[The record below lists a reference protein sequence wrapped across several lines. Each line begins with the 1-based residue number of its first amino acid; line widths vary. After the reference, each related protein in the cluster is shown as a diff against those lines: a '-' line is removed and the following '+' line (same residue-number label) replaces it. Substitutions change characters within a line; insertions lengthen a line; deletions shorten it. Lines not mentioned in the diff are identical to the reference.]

1 METTLRAMLP
11 DLHDLLESLPSH
23 AAVLDK
29 AGLLV
34 ASNTTCLELLREID
48 PDIGLGRPFGDAC
61 AKMLTQP
68 VGFAVQ
74 EGLAAVLAGSL
85 PRYEMDLPCGPA
97 GTQTW
102 RALCITPLHGP
113 FPGALV
119 TLADISRQK
128 QLEEHILHDAF
139 HDTLTGL
146 FNRALFINRL
156 DQAIKRL
163 KRSPKALYA
172 VLYLDMDRFKL
183 VNKTFGHVT
192 GDRLLMV
199 IANRLQKQ
207 LRELDTLARFGG
219 DEFAILL
226 EDIAGLE
233 DACSMAE
240 TVLRQLA
247 QSFRLKKQE
256 IFVTCSIGVVLGSA
270 AYEHPDQ
277 VLRDA
282 DNAMYSSKEHGG
294 DHYTVFDAGMRVL
307 TQRRMEMELALRHAM
322 EAGEI
327 TVHYQPIVSLTSGE
341 VTGFEALARWQHPR
355 QGLIAPSEFI
365 PIAEETGLINELGA
379 LILRQSCRRL
389 VELLRANPD
398 FTDLTLSVNISGRQF
413 KRPDFVDEVS
423 AILAETG
430 INAQLLK
437 LELTESVLMDD
448 ADEAVSTI
456 KRLKALGVKVVIDD
470 FGTGYSSLSYI
481 QRFPFDSLKV
491 DRSFVGNMNEAEQ
504 NMEIVR
510 AIIAMAHKL
519 GLEVVAEGVEL
530 AEHRT
535 ALSELRC
542 ESAQGFFFSKPVP
555 GEELDLLMRKH
566 WKDEAQP
573 LL

>member
-1 METTLRAMLP
+1 MLP
-11 DLHDLLESLPSH
+11 KNSDLLESLPAH
-23 AAVLDK
+23 AAVLDT
-29 AGLLV
+29 AGLMV
-34 ASNTTCLELLREID
+34 SANASCLALLR
-48 PDIGLGRPFGDAC
+48 DIAPEAAPGRPFVD
-61 AKMLTQP
+61 MLAP
-68 VGFAVQ
+68 VLSPPTAAAVP
-74 EGLAAVLAGSL
+74 EGLASGLADKI
-85 PRYEMDLPCGPA
+85 PRYEMDLPCGAPQAPA
-97 GTQTW
+97 W
-102 RALCITPLHGP
+102 RSLVATPIRGP
-113 FPGALV
+113 GRGALV
-119 TLADISRQK
+119 LVSDISRQK

-156 DQAIKRL
+156 DQSLKRL
-163 KRSPKALYA
+163 KRNPEALYA
-172 VLYLDMDRFKL
+172 VLYLDIDRFKL

-199 IANRLQKQ
+199 IANRLQKL
-207 LRELDTLARFGG
+207 LRDLDTLARFGG
-219 DEFAILL
+219 DEFAILI
-226 EDIAGLE
+226 EDIEGLE
-233 DACSMAE
+233 EACSMAE
-240 TVLRQLA
+240 NVLRQLA
-247 QSFRLKKQE
+247 APFRLKKQE

-307 TQRRMEMELALRHAM
+307 TQRRMEMEMALRHAL
-322 EAGEI
+322 ESGEV
-327 TVHYQPIVSLTSGE
+327 TVYYQPIVSLRTGE
-341 VTGFEALARWQHPR
+341 ITGFEALARWRHPR
-355 QGLIAPSEFI
+355 QGLIPPSEFI

-379 LILRQSCRRL
+379 MVLRQSCRRM
-389 VELLRANPD
+389 VELVRSNPD
-398 FTDLTLSVNISGRQF
+398 AAGMALSVNISGRQF
-413 KRPDFVDEVS
+413 KRPDFVKEVA
-423 AILAETG
+423 AILAETA
-430 INAQLLK
+430 IDPTLVK
-437 LELTESVLMDD
+437 LELTESVLMED
-448 ADEAVSTI
+448 ADEAVRTI
-456 KRLKALGVKVVIDD
+456 KRLKTLGVKVVIDD

-542 ESAQGFFFSKPVP
+542 ESAQGFYFSKPVP
-555 GEELDLLMRKH
+555 GEELGQLMLRH
-566 WKDEAQP
+566 WRGGESIVH
-573 LL
+573 

>member
-1 METTLRAMLP
+1 MLP
-11 DLHDLLESLPSH
+11 DLLDLLESLPSH
-23 AAVLDK
+23 AAILDA
-29 AGLLV
+29 AGAIV
-34 ASNTTCLELLREID
+34 AANGSCLRLLREAT
-48 PDIGLGRPFGDAC
+48 PDLAVGHPFIDAC
-61 AKMLTQP
+61 ARLLATP
-68 VGFAVQ
+68 AAETIR
-74 EGLAAVLAGSL
+74 EGLTAVLSGTL
-85 PRYEMDLPCGPA
+85 PRYEMDMPCGPPEN
-97 GTQTW
+97 QVW
-102 RALCITPLHGP
+102 RALCVTPLKGRLA
-113 FPGALV
+113 GAMV
-119 TLADISRQK
+119 TLTDISRQK

-163 KRSPKALYA
+163 RRSPDALFA

-192 GDRLLMV
+192 GDRLLMI
-199 IANRLQKQ
+199 IANRLQK
-207 LRELDTLARFGG
+207 LRRELDTLARFGG
-219 DEFAILL
+219 DEFALL
-226 EDIAGLE
+226 IEDISGLDE
-233 DACSMAE
+233 ASSMAE
-240 TVLRQLA
+240 SVLRQMALP
-247 QSFRLKKQE
+247 FRLKKQE
-256 IFVTCSIGVVLGSA
+256 IFVTCSIGVVLGSTV
-270 AYEHPDQ
+270 YEHPDQ

-307 TQRRMEMELALRHAM
+307 TQRRMEMELALRHAL
-322 EAGEI
+322 ESGEI
-327 TVHYQPIVSLTSGE
+327 TAHYQPIVSLTTGE

-389 VELLRANPD
+389 VELARNNPD
-398 FTDLTLSVNISGRQF
+398 AAALTLSVNISGRQF
-413 KRPDFVDEVS
+413 KRPDFVEEV
-423 AILAETG
+423 AGILAETG
-430 INAQLLK
+430 IDPQMVK

-448 ADEAVSTI
+448 ADEAVRTI
-456 KRLKALGVKVVIDD
+456 KRLKAKGVKVVIDD

-542 ESAQGFFFSKPVP
+542 ESAQGFFFSHPVP
-555 GEELDLLMRKH
+555 GEELDTLMRRH
-566 WKDEAQP
+566 WKTDGPA
-573 LL
+573 LH

>member
-1 METTLRAMLP
+1 MLP
-11 DLHDLLESLPSH
+11 DLPDLLESLPSH
-23 AAVLDK
+23 AAILDA
-29 AGLLV
+29 AGLII
-34 ASNTTCLELLREID
+34 AANTSCLELLREFD
-48 PDIGLGRPFGDAC
+48 PDTGPGRPFADVC
-61 AKMLTQP
+61 AKFLASP
-68 VGFAVQ
+68 VSVAVS
-74 EGLAAVLAGSL
+74 EGLSAVGAGEL
-85 PRYEMDLPCGPA
+85 PRYEMDLPCGEPP
-97 GTQTW
+97 TQIW
-102 RALCITPLHGP
+102 RALCATRLAGP
-113 FPGALV
+113 RPGLLV

-163 KRSPKALYA
+163 KHNPDVLYA

-199 IANRLQKQ
+199 IANRLQKL
-207 LRELDTLARFGG
+207 LRDLDTLARFGG

-226 EDIAGLE
+226 EGISGLDE
-233 DACSMAE
+233 ASAMAE
-240 TVLRQLA
+240 SVLRQLA
-247 QSFRLKKQE
+247 QPFRLKKQE

-307 TQRRMEMELALRHAM
+307 TQRRMEMELALRQAM
-322 EAGEI
+322 EHGEI

-389 VELLRANPD
+389 VELAQANPD
-398 FTDLTLSVNISGRQF
+398 AANLTLSVNISGRQF
-413 KRPDFVDEVS
+413 KRLDFAEEVA

-430 INAQLLK
+430 INPVMVK

-448 ADEAVSTI
+448 ADEAVRTI

-542 ESAQGFFFSKPVP
+542 ESAQGFYFSKPVP
-555 GEELDLLMRKH
+555 GEELDALMLQH
-566 WKDEAQP
+566 WKNEPAGP
-573 LL
+573 K